1 MSKKGDC
8 YDNAMMESFWATLK
22 AEGCDK
28 KMFSSR
34 KEAKAAVFEYIEVC
48 YNRKRRHSS
57 LGYTSPVDYEKQGEQ
72 GKVGKYHPLTNKE
85 SYGIL
90 GIYSYRL
97 SFPDISSFLMS
108 LP

>member
-1 MSKKGDC
+1 MVGSMSKKGDC

-34 KEAKAAVFEYIEVC
+34 KEAKAAVFEYIEVY

-72 GKVGKYHPLTNKE
+72 GKSGKVP
-85 SYGIL
+85 
-90 GIYSYRL
+90 
-97 SFPDISSFLMS
+97 S
-108 LP
+108 LDK